1 LAGVGRESKV
11 QNEISAREQDA
22 ERLEEAIKRKIDAIF
37 DQEILDNRFVR
48 SSSEEAS
55 GGRTP
60 IESRELVAQLKNF
73 HASLM
78 EERHQLKA
86 LLDELDSQDTLQPVV
101 QEGPR
106 PELAEMVSTLKK
118 VGGRVE
124 PVLDRLLALTN
135 QMLDDV
141 SAR

>member
-1 LAGVGRESKV
+1 MAGVGRESEV
-11 QNEISAREQDA
+11 QDENSARDQDA
-22 ERLEEAIKRKIDAIF
+22 ERLEEAIKKKIDAIF

-48 SSSEEAS
+48 SSPEKAS
-55 GGRTP
+55 GGRTA

-86 LLDELDSQDTLQPVV
+86 LMDELDSQDTLQPVV

-106 PELAEMVSTLKK
+106 PDLAEMVSTIKR
-118 VGGRVE
+118 VGGRLG

-141 SAR
+141 AAR

>member
-1 LAGVGRESKV
+1 MAGVGRESEV
-11 QNEISAREQDA
+11 QDENSARDQDA
-22 ERLEEAIKRKIDAIF
+22 ERLEQAIKKKIDAIF

-48 SSSEEAS
+48 SSQEKAS
-55 GGRTP
+55 GGRTA

-86 LLDELDSQDTLQPVV
+86 LMDELDSQAALQPVV
-101 QEGPR
+101 QEGP
-106 PELAEMVSTLKK
+106 PPDLAEMVSTIKR
-118 VGGRVE
+118 VGGRVG

-135 QMLDDV
+135 QMLDAV
-141 SAR
+141 AAR